1 MYENTDRC
9 YVEIEGLM
17 LRAHHGVGEV
27 ERIVGNDF
35 RIDIRLRYDA
45 SRAMH
50 SDSIVSAINY
60 ATVVEIVRHEMAV
73 PSSLLEHVVG
83 RLRRAIVS
91 EMPEVISGR
100 IRLAKIQPPVSA
112 QLTACAFVLEW

>member
-1 MYENTDRC
+1 
-9 YVEIEGLM
+9 M

-50 SDSIVSAINY
+50 SDSIASAINY
-60 ATVVEIVRHEMAV
+60 ATVVEIVRSEMAV
-73 PSSLLEHVVG
+73 
-83 RLRRAIVS
+83 
-91 EMPEVISGR
+91 
-100 IRLAKIQPPVSA
+100 
-112 QLTACAFVLEW
+112 